1 MSSTI
6 NSLFDVAGKSVVI
19 TGATG
24 ALGEAVAR
32 AMASA
37 GARLTLAAG
46 GSARLDEVAAAA
58 RACGAEVVT
67 IAARPDDEKKAEAI
81 INAAVQ
87 AYGAVDVL
95 IVASGTNN
103 VSPITDFPQDC
114 WQAVMDANVLGSWLM
129 CRAAGRQMIAQ
140 GGGGKVVLVSSTRGK
155 LGHAAGYTAYC
166 PSKHAIDGLARSLA
180 CEWGQHGINV
190 NAIAPTVFRSAL
202 TAWMFED
209 DPKGKEAREGML
221 KRIPLGRLGEPDDL
235 VGAVL
240 YLASRA
246 SDFCTGQILYV
257 DGGYTAG

>member
-6 NSLFDVAGKSVVI
+6 NNLFDVAGKSVVI

-24 ALGEAVAR
+24 ALGEAVAL
-32 AMASA
+32 AMANA

-46 GSARLDEVAAAA
+46 GAARLDEVAAAA
-58 RACGAEVVT
+58 RACGAEVAT
-67 IAARPDDEKKAEAI
+67 LAARPDDEAKAEAI

-87 AYGAVDVL
+87 AYGGVDVL
-95 IVASGTNN
+95 VVASGTNN
-103 VSPITDFPQDC
+103 VSPITDFPQDR